1 MAEAKMNAEKVVEL
15 VRKTASAQVDAA
27 VKLEHKAVAG
37 VKSAA
42 KSSVQLAKKNPLAAA
57 GIALGAGA
65 VLGAIA
71 HAVLAPKPTVRDTV
85 MDALKDSANRVAR
98 RARRAVK

>member
-1 MAEAKMNAEKVVEL
+1 MAEATMNAEKVVEL

-37 VKSAA
+37 MKRAA
-42 KSSVQLAKKNPLAAA
+42 KTGVKLAKENPLATA
-57 GIALGAGA
+57 GVMLGAGA

-71 HAVLAPKPTVRDTV
+71 HAVLAPKPSVRDTM
-85 MDALKDSANRVAR
+85 MDALRDSANRVSKKAR
-98 RARRAVK
+98 NAMK